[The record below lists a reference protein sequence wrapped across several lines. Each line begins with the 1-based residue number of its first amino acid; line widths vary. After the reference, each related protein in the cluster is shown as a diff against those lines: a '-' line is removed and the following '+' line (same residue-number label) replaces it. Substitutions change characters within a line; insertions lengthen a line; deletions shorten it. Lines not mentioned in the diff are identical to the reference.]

1 MLRGMESCSD
11 NYEYMALNDGEK
23 DKILVR
29 FEPKKDIEPNCWEGV
44 RRKVSEALRESFM
57 INMDVEVIP
66 PGSLPVFDLKAK
78 RFRDIR

>member
-1 MLRGMESCSD
+1 MESCSD

-29 FEPKKDIEPNCWEGV
+29 LEPKKDIGHDCWGGV
-44 RRKVSEALRESFM
+44 RKKVAEALRESFM
-57 INMDVEVIP
+57 INMDVEILP

-78 RFRDIR
+78 RFRDLR